1 MVWWLCVPFPNQV
14 VFFRA
19 DRAGRLQSYMLANL
33 QFHPIMASRLQS
45 YMLANLQF
53 HPIMDYDY

>member
-1 MVWWLCVPFPNQV
+1 MDLWFGGFVPFANQV

-33 QFHPIMASRLQS
+33 QFHPIV
-45 YMLANLQF
+45 
-53 HPIMDYDY
+53 DYDY